1 MKKAKI
7 FIKPLILLCAF
18 FCVLIG
24 ILLLNTNKGNKLT
37 ARADETSATSSE
49 TFSMVDGAR
58 LNVQPE
64 NAYMLFTVNIT
75 QEIYDDLTEPTYKK
89 TFLWDTSYDPDNTYL
104 TLYRYDVIKSDAMG
118 YDYEDA
124 RFYFH
129 NDPDYS
135 DIASEGLWFDE
146 NNPLKVYL
154 KVPMPADWE
163 REYEYAVCWEQ
174 FHGVGSIIGGMEEK
188 GRTTNTVTRS
198 VSYIANMVLENE
210 VAVDPNKYSEEQVT
224 WFKLLAG
231 ITTTEEFFTVNLVYE
246 KLDGYGNIKTVTE
259 PYQAR
264 SIFWQNPDMI
274 QVDVLNGKG
283 IKNVSEFN
291 CIYEDATFQ
300 KIIRCAREYE
310 YIAPATSDGVGTLK
324 VVYNPF
330 TYADF
335 AIRVQDNDVT
345 DNSELYLYH
354 YAGEGDV
361 TFDPVLG
368 VGYLTFYY
376 SDIEAK
382 AFSALGWIFEIEE
395 ENVNVANGTS
405 TISVEKATDMVRL
418 AFKTENEGDLKNV
431 SILINAEIVPDRDI
445 SLNINYTKL
454 SYENGVISEE
464 EMTATYPS
472 IKLSKYRKIS
482 QWITFAQSEY
492 IQMVSDAVQLDV
504 LNGQPYF
511 IPSNVYGT
519 NLDDDR
525 FVLHVE
531 YEYKALL
538 QVFKEDA
545 DPYFI
550 SCTKNNASYTYED
563 LRLAPES
570 NDWRLSSLTS
580 DGTAV
585 TIKLDEATAQKATV
599 TINFLSSEKR
609 IVPIYATYSDEWNLV
624 IEYMQNYKNTP
635 FVEKK
640 VTKATIKLA
649 DYDVNDLTSDDVAEI
664 LKTEN
669 VEMHKTLVNISKP
682 DKKVNA
688 ELTDTSTYTAKV
700 TYGVAA
706 LHQIDYNG
714 KITELKVPLT
724 SYTDWCSSFGQDWT
738 ILYLNRPG
746 NMFFQYS
753 NEVAREDLYGFFSVA
768 VFEERMV
775 DLNFYFRNTT
785 GDGQIVMFQTEEVKG
800 SKIYEFF
807 GELKDN
813 VLTSTLGHVGM
824 YFCELFDSDNA
835 TYHSYFFYLDG
846 STKNGYIS
854 NGGADNAWDTDG
866 ALENKVEDIGDWIE
880 NNWWKV
886 ILWPVVA
893 IGVIVLAIW
902 LFSILKD
909 FLKKLLK

>member
-37 ARADETSATSSE
+37 AHADETSATSSE

-75 QEIYDDLTEPTYKK
+75 QEIYDDLTDPTEVKHV
-89 TFLWDTSYDPDNTYL
+89 LWWEEYNPDNTYL
-104 TLYRYDVIKSDAMG
+104 ILYRYDVIKSDAMG

-124 RFYFH
+124 RYYFH
-129 NDPDYS
+129 NDPEHSAISAMEFTVDS
-135 DIASEGLWFDE
+135 E
-146 NNPLKVYL
+146 NNLTVYL
-154 KVPMPADWE
+154 KVPMPAEWD
-163 REYEYAVCWEQ
+163 REYRYECAWAQCR
-174 FHGVGSIIGGMEEK
+174 GIRGSFDYVYEER
-188 GRTTNTVTRS
+188 GRTNSVTRS
-198 VSYIANMVLENE
+198 VSYIANKVLENE

-246 KLDGYGNIKTVTE
+246 KLNGYGNIETVTE
-259 PYQAR
+259 PYQVR
-264 SIFWQNPDMI
+264 SIFWKNIKMVQSEVENA
-274 QVDVLNGKG
+274 KG
-283 IKNVSEFN
+283 IKHISEFD
-291 CIYEDATFQ
+291 CIYEDSTFQ
-300 KIIRCAREYE
+300 KIIRCAREYI
-310 YIAPATSDGVGTLK
+310 YWAPATTDGVGKLE
-324 VVYNPF
+324 VLYEPF
-330 TYADF
+330 TRADF

-345 DNSELYLYH
+345 DNAELYLYH

-361 TFDPVLG
+361 TYDPILG
-368 VGYLTFYY
+368 IGYLTFYY

-382 AFSALGWIFEIEE
+382 AFSALGWMFEIEE
-395 ENVNVANGTS
+395 GNVIPSNGTS
-405 TISVEKATDMVRL
+405 TISVEKTADMVRL

-492 IQMVSDAVQLDV
+492 MQMVSDAVQLDV

-519 NLDDDR
+519 NVDDDH

-570 NDWRLSSLTS
+570 DDWRLSSLTT

-585 TIKLDEATAQKATV
+585 TIKLDEAAAQKATV

-746 NMFFQYS
+746 DMFFQYS

-893 IGVIVLAIW
+893 IGVIVLVIW
-902 LFSILKD
+902 LLSILKD